1 MAIDGEIVQHPVAMT
16 DLELATELLGV
27 DAKFLQPFD
36 VTDPFNDEVRL
47 EGFLCQRPDHR
58 YGALALLRVDGRP
71 APQCIFATP
80 KLHYPFGKDG
90 RFHFPPIHTAHLYEK
105 LDGTNVLAYGYA
117 DADGRRRLTYK
128 LRLSPVLRNSKWGPF
143 LDYWRELLTRHPE
156 LPTLIETNDCHV
168 SFEMYGARNAHLIAY
183 ETDLAVAV
191 LFGVRAA
198 DAAVVGPFQLQ
209 TGGVPIAPL
218 LGELRAGDDP
228 VARFQLLREEMNSRN
243 HPAADDKLTGTEG
256 AVWYVTEPSGQVTL
270 WKCKPE
276 SVEEIH
282 WATGI
287 NKVAVIATCWNAL
300 ETADVLNYD
309 VLLPLLLEEYQIDDI
324 ERFRANI
331 DDGIRQVN
339 VEQEFRQKVRAAY
352 EEVKAQGLSL
362 TKDKGAV
369 MRALSTQFPRDQ
381 MGHVY
386 AAIVRLGD

>member
-1 MAIDGEIVQHPVAMT
+1 MT
-16 DLELATELLGV
+16 DLEQASELLGV

-36 VTDPFNDEVRL
+36 VTDPFNDEARL

-58 YGALALLRVDGRP
+58 YGALALLRVDGR
-71 APQCIFATP
+71 AAAQRIFATP

-105 LDGTNVLAYGYA
+105 LDGTNVLAYRYR
-117 DADGRRRLTYK
+117 DADGRARLTYK

-143 LDYWRELLTRHPE
+143 LDYWRELLARHPD
-156 LPTLIETNDCHV
+156 LPALVEASGCHV

-183 ETDLAVAV
+183 ENDLAVAL
-191 LFGVRAA
+191 LFGVRAE

-209 TGGVPIAPL
+209 TGTVPVAPL

-228 VARFQLLREEMNSRN
+228 VAKFASLRAEMNLRN
-243 HPAADDKLTGTEG
+243 RPVADDKLAGTEG
-256 AVWYVTEPSGQVTL
+256 AVWYVVEPSGRVTL

-287 NKVAVIATCWNAL
+287 TKTAVIATCQNAL
-300 ETADVLNYD
+300 ETSDVLNYET
-309 VLLPLLLEEYQIDDI
+309 LLPLLLEEYQPDDI
-324 ERFRANI
+324 EKFRANI
-331 DDGIRQVN
+331 DDALRQVN
-339 VEQEFRQKVRAAY
+339 AEQDFRQTVRAAY
-352 EEVKAQGLSL
+352 ATLKAQGLSL
-362 TKDKGAV
+362 TRDKGAV
-369 MRALSTQFPRDQ
+369 MRALSGQFPRDR

-386 AAIVRLGD
+386 AAIARLGD